1 MKEPSFDSTPEF
13 EQFKNLMRRVIAVPK
28 ERLDELVEQAKKE
41 SPRNGNPDA
50 PGRKRRVK
58 KKSRNRRLDM

>member
-13 EQFKNLMRRVIAVPK
+13 DQFRNVMRRVIAVPK

-50 PGRKRRVK
+50 PGRKRTKRL
-58 KKSRNRRLDM
+58 RRANK